1 MPLTEDVDG
10 GLVQADTRTTMPQPP
25 RRDVVDWS
33 AQRMRPPSRELFCW
47 PPVCRVLSLV
57 GWVGCGGYVVAIL
70 CVCYYWCGCSR
81 TILGCGKC
89 RSWEGDIE
97 VASVSHV
104 CWGREVFGKDIT
116 GVSICSY
123 SPNL

>member
-1 MPLTEDVDG
+1 M
-10 GLVQADTRTTMPQPP
+10 
-25 RRDVVDWS
+25 
-33 AQRMRPPSRELFCW
+33 
-47 PPVCRVLSLV
+47 
-57 GWVGCGGYVVAIL
+57 GYVVAIL
-70 CVCYYWCGCSR
+70 CVCY
-81 TILGCGKC
+81 GCGDSGSILVRGKC
-89 RSWEGDIE
+89 WSWEGDIE